1 ARTKPKK
8 LRDYC
13 FDHLANNYLF
23 LTINQR
29 KRVHFTNLEALKAA
43 LARRCD
49 EPGDNPWAR
58 LTPSEMSEVY
68 ARLPSDLPVLEAIRH
83 VSDEE
88 YWKRRTHEQLLAN
101 NTGGPSGETPHHPL
115 FYVRECSVGVLE
127 NDSSPG
133 TATLRYLRTLGPAT
147 GLGLDEDNET
157 PDTNQGA
164 ATAAAVNPLGH
175 GGSWKQAFI
184 ETWVNR
190 EITALPLDPSPE
202 KIQQLTLVLQTT
214 ADYIFRV
221 DLDELPSCLDMAL
234 LVARLPCL
242 CSLKVTFGRRR
253 KLGMA
258 YDRALFGMKIND
270 ASNLSRALRFTQTLH
285 SLALPHNLID
295 DELTKILVVGLRS
308 CHVLTDLDLSHNK
321 ICDRGARKISSLL
334 SPSEEIRLS
343 RLSLADNNIH
353 ANGAMHIGRH
363 LADND
368 SLQVLSL
375 RLNRCEDN
383 GASHLL
389 QSLMGNSTLAGLDL
403 SSNDITIHTLPYLTS
418 FLAENN
424 TLVTLDLSANP
435 LYTDPA
441 EPTMAKEDAFIRN
454 RPAKRKGKVGNA
466 VPEYITV
473 EGFEDLQI
481 EKQSIIGVFLTCL
494 AEKNSGL
501 LCLHLRSCRLPA
513 ILEERITRFVTRR
526 DLLNRGLNV
535 DAYESAASLIPAEE
549 ESEGSGM
556 EKPEKAD
563 EVGGISNGEN
573 TNDDIGRP
581 SITGSL

>member
-1 ARTKPKK
+1 MKAPNPVYSSPRAMSSTKGLRFRAMDHARTKPKK

-13 FDHLANNYLF
+13 FDHLASNYLF
-23 LTINQR
+23 LTINQG
-29 KRVHFTNLEALKAA
+29 
-43 LARRCD
+43 D
-49 EPGDNPWAR
+49 EPGDNPWAQ
-58 LTPSEMSEVY
+58 LSASEMSEVY
-68 ARLPSDLPVLEAIRH
+68 ARLPSDLPILEAIRH

-101 NTGGPSGETPHHPL
+101 YTGGPS
-115 FYVRECSVGVLE
+115 E
-127 NDSSPG
+127 NASSPG

-147 GLGLDEDNET
+147 GLGLDENNGA
-157 PDTNQGA
+157 PAKSQGT

-184 ETWVNR
+184 ETWANR
-190 EITALPLDPSPE
+190 EITVLPLDPSPE
-202 KIQQLTLVLQTT
+202 KIRQLALVLQTT
-214 ADYIFRV
+214 ADYIFRL
-221 DLDELPSCLDMAL
+221 DLDELPSSLDMAL

-270 ASNLSRALRFTQTLH
+270 ATNLSRALRFTQTLH
-285 SLALPHNLID
+285 SLSLPHNLID

-363 LADND
+363 LAEND

-389 QSLMGNSTLAGLDL
+389 QSLMANSTLASLDL
-403 SSNDITIHTLPYLTS
+403 SSNDITIHTLPYLTP

-424 TLVTLDLSANP
+424 TLATLDLSANP

-454 RPAKRKGKVGNA
+454 RPSKRKGKVGNA
-466 VPEYITV
+466 VAEYITV
-473 EGFEDLQI
+473 EGFEDLRV

-501 LCLHLRSCRLPA
+501 QCLHLRSCRLPA
-513 ILEERITRFVTRR
+513 ILEERITKFVTRR

-535 DAYESAASLIPAEE
+535 DAYESAAVLIPTEE

-573 TNDDIGRP
+573 TNDDIG
-581 SITGSL
+581 